1 VFPIYKTALRTSIAK
16 IRGNLITWI
25 PAIGELKGISPTIA
39 VFIRRFLIRISLFF
53 EISIERPI
61 DGFYGSIKGGL

>member
-1 VFPIYKTALRTSIAK
+1 VFPVYKTTSRIFITK

-25 PAIGELKGISPTIA
+25 PIIGELKGILPAIA

-61 DGFYGSIKGGL
+61 DGFYGFIKGGL